1 MLAFITGRPWRYCE
15 FSFRNKYHNK
25 AESHEFYGLPVHRK
39 AVFTLYYSLLNV
51 QWPGVSKNN
60 VCTLILKHFIA
71 GSYGNSV
78 FTFLRNLHTVLHSGC
93 TSLHSHQQCRRAVFS
108 PHPLQHLLSLDFLM
122 MAILI
127 GVRWYLTVVLICTS
141 LVTSNV
147 EHLFM
152 CLLPIC
158 RSSLE
163 KCLFRSSVHFWL
175 GCLSVLCFFF
185 FFNIELYEL
194 FVHLGS

>member
-1 MLAFITGRPWRYCE
+1 MLALVTGRPWRHCE

-25 AESHEFYGLPVHRK
+25 TESHEFYGFPVHQK
-39 AVFTLYYSLLNV
+39 AVFTVYYSPLNV
-51 QWPGVSKNN
+51 QWPGVYKNN
-60 VCTLILKHFIA
+60 VCTLILKYFIA

-93 TSLHSHQQCRRAVFS
+93 TSLHSHQQCRRAAFS

-122 MAILI
+122 MAILS
-127 GVRWYLTVVLICTS
+127 GVRWYLTVVLICMS
-141 LVTSNV
+141 LVISKV

-152 CLLPIC
+152 CLLAIC

-175 GCLSVLCFFF
+175 GCL
-185 FFNIELYEL
+185 
-194 FVHLGS
+194 